1 MSSPT
6 PGKMP
11 THTPIT
17 PERRMVRQ
25 YFSTSMMRG
34 SGEPNSAG
42 EIGIAEAEALVG
54 IHAFLAD
61 AGDEQAEKAR
71 EPTLERVGSDH
82 VARHDDAE
90 EGEPEELEGAEAQR
104 HFAQHRGEQRQ
115 ADEAEQR
122 ADDRTGRGDPHG
134 ATRLPLAGELVAVE
148 ASGGVRG
155 RA

>member
-25 YFSTSMMRG
+25 YFNTSMMRG
-34 SGEPNSAG
+34 SGEPNSMIFGRAETLAHHREHFRKAESADQDRDEPESAG
-42 EIGIAEAEALVG
+42 EIGIAEAEALIG

-71 EPTLERVGSDH
+71 EPALERIGSDH

-90 EGEPEELEGAEAQR
+90 EREPEELEGAEAQR
-104 HFAQHRGEQRQ
+104 HFAQHRGEQR
-115 ADEAEQR
+115 
-122 ADDRTGRGDPHG
+122 
-134 ATRLPLAGELVAVE
+134 
-148 ASGGVRG
+148 
-155 RA
+155 